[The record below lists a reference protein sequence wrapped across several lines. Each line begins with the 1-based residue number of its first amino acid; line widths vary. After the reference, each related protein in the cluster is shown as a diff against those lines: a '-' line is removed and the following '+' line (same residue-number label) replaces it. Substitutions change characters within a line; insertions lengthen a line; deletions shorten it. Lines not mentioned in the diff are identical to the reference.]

1 MKKAH
6 QRWAFINYFRL
17 SLRAVFT
24 AIPSGLVVL
33 LYQKIIMTSN
43 PPVDPPVE
51 SIKKALSAA
60 RVSTYEI
67 ATTAAPTLEGA
78 LALYAWNSQVSAAML
93 SPLHMCEVVIRN
105 AVSDALTGEYGD
117 RWPWNPAFEKS
128 LPTSGKFNM
137 RAHLTTKR
145 KGKPTTG
152 KVIPELAFVFWEKM
166 FTGRFDGNVWNR
178 HLANV
183 MPHLDPSWNTQ
194 TARGK
199 VNKDINQIR
208 ALRNR
213 IAHHEPIIKRSLSDD
228 FQLIQELIGFRCP
241 VTAAWMVQHQQAQPF
256 FGTKPA

>member
-137 RAHLTTKR
+137 QAHLMTKR

-152 KVIPELAFVFWEKM
+152 KVIPELAFVSGKRCSPVVL
-166 FTGRFDGNVWNR
+166 TG
-178 HLANV
+178 
-183 MPHLDPSWNTQ
+183 T
-194 TARGK
+194 
-199 VNKDINQIR
+199 
-208 ALRNR
+208 
-213 IAHHEPIIKRSLSDD
+213 
-228 FQLIQELIGFRCP
+228 
-241 VTAAWMVQHQQAQPF
+241 
-256 FGTKPA
+256 FGTGTWRTSCHTLTLAGVRKQHAARSTRTSIR